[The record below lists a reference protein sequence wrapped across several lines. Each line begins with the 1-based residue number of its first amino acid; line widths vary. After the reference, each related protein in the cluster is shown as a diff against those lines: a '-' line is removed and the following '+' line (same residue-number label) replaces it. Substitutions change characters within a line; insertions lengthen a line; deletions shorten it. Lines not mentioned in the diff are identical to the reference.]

1 MEFSL
6 LGETI
11 RKIMLLSKASRTRNR
26 LLRSLAT
33 SGVQAVR
40 RPMLRAAASI
50 LYDPERITPVQGL
63 YVPLLSKID
72 SDLPADLR
80 GGYPQAQLMIFTSRT
95 SQDEAPGRL
104 KTCSQIGDLQ
114 HAV

>member
-26 LLRSLAT
+26 LLLSLAT

-40 RPMLRAAASI
+40 RPAAASI
-50 LYDPERITPVQGL
+50 LHGPERITPVQGL

-80 GGYPQAQLMIFTSRT
+80 GGYPQAQIMIFTSRT

-104 KTCSQIGDLQ
+104 KPCSQIGDLQ